1 MRGLEHKSYG
11 GQLREL
17 GLFSLEKRR
26 LGGDCIV
33 LYNSLK
39 GGCSDLGVNFSS
51 QAKVIGGEVIASS
64 CVRGGSGWILGNIHS
79 QSEEA
84 VAQAAQGVVESSSL
98 DVFQTRRWTRDTVS
112 EHSGR

>member
-84 VAQAAQGVVESSSL
+84 VAQAAQGGGGVTVPGGVQVRVDVGLRDVV
-98 DVFQTRRWTRDTVS
+98 
-112 EHSGR
+112 